1 MAILETR
8 SIQVKND
15 SDTINRTN
23 EEWGQFGWNV
33 LSVQVT
39 HSQNTKTY
47 SSAWDQLGGNESQTV
62 ETTTINYATITYQRD
77 KGMAN
82 YKKIVELEKQYQAI
96 SAEITE
102 LNEKKEGFVNYL
114 VLIIVAIVF
123 WPAAIAYLAYI
134 IYVKKKEHD
143 NWNKAYD
150 LRAQLPSIAEQAAT
164 LL

>member
-1 MAILETR
+1 MAMLETK

-15 SDTINRTN
+15 SDVINRTN
-23 EEWGQFGWNV
+23 NEWGHFGWNV

-77 KGMAN
+77 KGIPN

-96 SAEITE
+96 TAEIAE
-102 LNEKKEGFVNYL
+102 LNDKKEGFVNYL
-114 VLIIVAIVF
+114 VLILAAILF

-134 IYVKKKEHD
+134 IYVKKKENN
-143 NWNKAYD
+143 NWKKAYN
-150 LRAQLPSIAEQAAT
+150 LRAELPPIAEQAAA

>member
-1 MAILETR
+1 MAIFETKA
-8 SIQVKND
+8 IQVKND

-23 EEWGQFGWNV
+23 DEWGCFGWNV
-33 LSVQVT
+33 LSIQVT

-77 KGMAN
+77 KNIPN
-82 YKKIVELEKQYQAI
+82 YKKIVELEKSYRDI
-96 SAEITE
+96 CDEIE
-102 LNEKKEGFVNYL
+102 MLNDLRKGFINYL
-114 VLIIVAIVF
+114 VLIGAAILC

-134 IYVKKKEHD
+134 IYTKIKSRERLKKIDE
-143 NWNKAYD
+143 
-150 LRAQLPSIAEQAAT
+150 LRAQLNPIAEQAAS